1 MTSDFLFPGNLVKQ
15 CLLITLNYTLKEG
28 EFLGGKIG
36 RNHWHPLSVFWW
48 LFSKTLH
55 LAFPFLSQSR

>member
-36 RNHWHPLSVFWW
+36 RNH
-48 LFSKTLH
+48 
-55 LAFPFLSQSR
+55 